1 MTVQPALLTLRTFL
15 AEQGAAPAPWSGP
28 TAAVDALASLTQAR
42 RGDPR
47 YIARLQRLAQD
58 LRPQLA
64 VDGALDAVAVE
75 RLVQALRSPSPQGRL
90 PQATAA
96 ALTLVALAACGK
108 AEDTGGADEA
118 CAGAS
123 EMAAEEADTY
133 CALIEAIEGSSIP
146 SRDDL
151 LTCLAATDAGHR
163 ESLEAALAG
172 KSEAEI
178 AEILQAYYDS
188 EPECGYEDCGNCH

>member
-1 MTVQPALLTLRTFL
+1 M
-15 AEQGAAPAPWSGP
+15 
-28 TAAVDALASLTQAR
+28 
-42 RGDPR
+42 
-47 YIARLQRLAQD
+47 
-58 LRPQLA
+58 
-64 VDGALDAVAVE
+64 E

-108 AEDTGGADEA
+108 AEDTGEAA

-123 EMAAEEADTY
+123 DMSTEDADTY
-133 CALIEAIEGSSIP
+133 CALVEAIEGASFA

-151 LTCLAATDAGHR
+151 LACLADTDAGHR
-163 ESLEAALAG
+163 QSLEQALAG
-172 KSEAEI
+172 KSEEEI
-178 AEILQAYYDS
+178 AQILQAYYDS